1 MARRLQLLSSP
12 GHTPRDLVAE
22 SAGYLLRRKS
32 NLAIRLRQYHA
43 ALGALALVAFVLS
56 GQHMHWDLGHLRE
69 MPDVP
74 RLMYRSAHIYL
85 LFAGLLNVALGLY
98 LQAQDSPRGRWA
110 QLIGSVMLMA
120 SPVFFGWSFWVES
133 QQASIERH
141 LLRLGIYLSFGGVI
155 LHALAGLRF
164 WKRGM

>member
-1 MARRLQLLSSP
+1 
-12 GHTPRDLVAE
+12 
-22 SAGYLLRRKS
+22 
-32 NLAIRLRQYHA
+32 
-43 ALGALALVAFVLS
+43 
-56 GQHMHWDLGHLRE
+56 MHWDLGHLRE

-133 QQASIERH
+133 QQPSIERH